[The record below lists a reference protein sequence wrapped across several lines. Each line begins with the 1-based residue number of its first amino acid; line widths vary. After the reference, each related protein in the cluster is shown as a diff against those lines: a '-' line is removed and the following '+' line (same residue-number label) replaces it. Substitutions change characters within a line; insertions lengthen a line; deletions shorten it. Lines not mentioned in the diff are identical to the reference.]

1 MTPPSVSRPPDISPD
16 IDKLGKMLFL
26 PGLLVGDD
34 LPVPV
39 LGGGDLVL
47 ASPVGRDGTIKPLL
61 LLHPELFLLLVVG
74 GGGDDDGLFLLV
86 LLLDGDD
93 VLGAVDASS
102 S

>member
-16 IDKLGKMLFL
+16 IDILDKMLFL
-26 PGLLVGDD
+26 PVLLVGDD